1 MKVNQQAIADLLD
14 LDRTTVTKILNRDPK
29 YSASEATKERVF
41 RAAELLG
48 YDFTTIRR
56 PFKREYGRSE
66 INSPCEVTLT
76 LEDGTVF
83 DTGHAVM
90 KNLSVGGA
98 LVSNIRTARQVLP
111 LQNFTMLLKFQD
123 ESDEAPSLEPLQGL
137 VGECELVRL
146 AGSSEDGEP
155 ELGVRFINATHRD
168 RRRIQEFV
176 DERARVRQEAASEA
190 ESVRAGQGG
199 AGSVLKAEEARL
211 PGGRE

>member
-56 PFKREYGRSE
+56 PFKREYGRSDVDT
-66 INSPCEVTLT
+66 PCEMIVT
-76 LEDGTVF
+76 LEDGTTF
-83 DTGHAVM
+83 DSGKAVVR
-90 KNLSVGGA
+90 NLSVGGA
-98 LVSNIRTARQVLP
+98 LVTNIETERQVLP
-111 LQNFTMLLKFQD
+111 LQNFTLLIKFLD
-123 ESDEAPSLEPLQGL
+123 ITSLEGI
-137 VGECELVRL
+137 VGECEIVRL

-168 RRRIQEFV
+168 RRRIQDYV
-176 DERARVRQEAASEA
+176 DEQIRNRQKAPRGV
-190 ESVRAGQGG
+190 ESTDVGEDG
-199 AGSVLKAEEARL
+199 E
-211 PGGRE
+211 

>member
-56 PFKREYGRSE
+56 PFKREYGRSDV
-66 INSPCEVTLT
+66 NSPCELTVT
-76 LEDGTVF
+76 LEDGKIF
-83 DTGHAVM
+83 DSGEALVR
-90 KNLSVGGA
+90 NLSVGGA
-98 LVSNIRTARQVLP
+98 LITRIRTTRQMLP
-111 LQNFTMLLKFQD
+111 LQNFTFLLKFLD
-123 ESDEAPSLEPLQGL
+123 VPSLEGI

-146 AGSSEDGEP
+146 AGSTEDGEP
-155 ELGVRFINATHRD
+155 EVGVRFINATHRD

-176 DERARVRQEAASEA
+176 DRQIQGRQNSGSLA
-190 ESVRAGQGG
+190 EPPAGGG
-199 AGSVLKAEEARL
+199 NSS
-211 PGGRE
+211 